1 MSYKHSFEYNI
12 FEEQIDIT
20 SKILKEV
27 KSYSLTKDETNNNNY
42 LKKDK
47 KLLHMVR
54 KEFKRYF

>member
-27 KSYSLTKDETNNNNY
+27 KD
-42 LKKDK
+42 
-47 KLLHMVR
+47 R
-54 KEFKRYF
+54 PEFDGKIILID